1 MAPPILVV
9 MGVSG
14 SGKTTVA
21 RPLAAALGW
30 AFEEGDD
37 LHPAANVAK
46 MHAGHPLDDEDR
58 KPWLEAIGRWIDG
71 QASKGEPGVIT
82 CSALKRAY
90 RDQIRQ
96 GRPQVTLVF
105 LEGSKAL
112 IAERL
117 SHRHGHFMPAALLD
131 SQFETLEQP
140 GPDEPVITVDISES
154 VEAQV
159 SDIRRALDR
168 GRPAGS

>member
-1 MAPPILVV
+1 MTAPPILVV

-21 RPLAAALGW
+21 KPLAQALGW
-30 AFEEGDD
+30 TFEEGDE

-46 MHAGHPLDDEDR
+46 MRAGHPLDDEDR
-58 KPWLEAIGRWIDG
+58 KPWLKAIGHWIDN
-71 QASKGEPGVIT
+71 QAAKDEPGVIT

-90 RDQIRQ
+90 RDQIDA
-96 GRPQVTLVF
+96 GRPQVTFVF
-105 LEGSKAL
+105 LEGSEAL

-117 SHRHGHFMPAALLD
+117 SHRHGHFMPPSLLD
-131 SQFETLEQP
+131 SQFEALQAP
-140 GPDEPVITVDISES
+140 DPDEPVITIDISKS

-159 SDIRRALDR
+159 KSIETAL
-168 GRPAGS
+168 GMGGAT

>member
-21 RPLAAALGW
+21 KPLAEDLGW
-30 AFEEGDD
+30 PFEEGDD

-46 MHAGHPLDDEDR
+46 MRAGHPLDDEDR
-58 KPWLEAIGRWIDG
+58 KPWLAAIGRWIDG

-90 RDQIRQ
+90 RDQIRG

-117 SHRHGHFMPAALLD
+117 ADRHGHFMPAALLD
-131 SQFETLEQP
+131 SQFEALEAP
-140 GPDEPVITVDISES
+140 GPDEPVIKVEIDQS

-159 SDIRRALDR
+159 RDIRQALSR
-168 GRPAGS
+168 

>member
-21 RPLAAALGW
+21 KPLAQALGW
-30 AFEEGDD
+30 PFEEGDD

-46 MHAGHPLDDEDR
+46 MRAGHPLDDEDR
-58 KPWLEAIGRWIDG
+58 KPWLEAIGRWIDA
-71 QASKGEPGVIT
+71 QAAKREAGVIT

-117 SHRHGHFMPAALLD
+117 SHRHGHFMPPSLLD
-131 SQFETLEQP
+131 SQFEALEAP

-154 VEAQV
+154 VETQV
-159 SDIRRALDR
+159 RDIEQAL
-168 GRPAGS
+168 GKGGVA

>member
-1 MAPPILVV
+1 MAPPVLVV

-21 RPLAAALGW
+21 KPLAEALGW

-46 MHAGHPLDDEDR
+46 MRAGHPLDDEDR

-71 QASKGEPGVIT
+71 QAARGEPGVIT

-90 RDQIRQ
+90 RDQIRR
-96 GRPQVTLVF
+96 GRPQVRLVF

-112 IAERL
+112 ISERL

-131 SQFETLEQP
+131 SQFEALEAP
-140 GPDEPVITVDISES
+140 GPDEPVITVEIDQS
-154 VEAQV
+154 VERQV
-159 SDIRRALDR
+159 EAIETAL
-168 GRPAGS
+168 GRS